1 MNDVKTRLKDKNIF
15 AEKMLPLLT
24 AVIPNLSYE
33 GENYLT
39 SYMFAIE
46 LYNLYYEDKEKA
58 LDTLK
63 KIILLD
69 NKSAK
74 QTYQNINKL
83 GLKANQGLKKYQ
95 KQLTKL

>member
-1 MNDVKTRLKDKNIF
+1 MEIENELKDKNIN
-15 AEKMLPLLT
+15 KMLPLLT
-24 AVIPNLSYE
+24 AVIPSLSYE
-33 GENYLT
+33 AENYLT

-69 NKSAK
+69 NKSAE
-74 QTYQNINKL
+74 QTYQDIKKL
-83 GLKANQGLKKYQ
+83 GLNANQGLKKYQ
-95 KQLTKL
+95 KTLTKI